1 MAEPHPAP
9 IATED
14 RAGPPTLSMRKQGL
28 ADMLEGKVEQGYTIE
43 DRTDTGAT
51 LVTRGRRQRRWFGL
65 NRKGAE
71 LRQSIS
77 INEDGG
83 TTRRTL

>member
-1 MAEPHPAP
+1 
-9 IATED
+9 
-14 RAGPPTLSMRKQGL
+14 MRKQGL
-28 ADMLEGKVEQGYTIE
+28 ADMLEGKLEQGYTIE
-43 DRTDTGAT
+43 DRTDTEAT

-65 NRKGAE
+65 HRPGEE

-83 TTRRTL
+83 TTRRAL